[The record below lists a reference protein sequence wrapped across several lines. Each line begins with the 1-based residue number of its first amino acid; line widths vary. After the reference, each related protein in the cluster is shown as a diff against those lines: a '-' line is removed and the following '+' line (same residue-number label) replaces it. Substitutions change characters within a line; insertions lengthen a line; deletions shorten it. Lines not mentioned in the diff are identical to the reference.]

1 MNIMALTDLKGGGL
15 DRFLT
20 KFCGSLRFQRFSLGC
35 RKRMGQDWR
44 PNRAISDPIM
54 LKRLALTES
63 KVRLATHSAKR
74 LSFIMAGAFFCF
86 CYVVSLRSPEGLM
99 VYIPGLTLYGK

>member
-1 MNIMALTDLKGGGL
+1 MNIMALTDSKGGGL

-20 KFCGSLRFQRFSLGC
+20 ESCGSLRFQRFSLGC

-54 LKRLALTES
+54 LKLLALTELKS
-63 KVRLATHSAKR
+63 GSQLIQPSVCP
-74 LSFIMAGAFFCF
+74 LSW
-86 CYVVSLRSPEGLM
+86 LERSS
-99 VYIPGLTLYGK
+99 VFVTLSR